1 MIQCGGYSSFLWIER
16 SKFRCKKQ
24 CRISSNNHNPFR
36 ESTFWEM
43 YELMNSWRGFRQ
55 FLIFKIL
62 GGDFFNIFSVGWNH
76 LRSVKV
82 FHYITTLPSNN
93 CLYHAIPTYLAL
105 DPSFQRVSSFAQ
117 NRLVSFRTPT
127 CAIDCHGLKLPQ
139 TVARRRC
146 YPLNVSHPNRL
157 IQQGPPHLP
166 HFFLGGDVDDTWTGR
181 WQVERFLRSRPVVC
195 RLTDAR
201 PKRPSKKV

>member
-1 MIQCGGYSSFLWIER
+1 
-16 SKFRCKKQ
+16 
-24 CRISSNNHNPFR
+24 
-36 ESTFWEM
+36 M

-166 HFFLGGDVDDTWTGR
+166 HFFLGGGCWRYLNWQMTGGAIPPFSAGGLSPHR
-181 WQVERFLRSRPVVC
+181 RAAEKTFQKGLKQVGEFV
-195 RLTDAR
+195 
-201 PKRPSKKV
+201 PKGDIWHFRMVMHWHLIISKWNYMQMYDEHRQN